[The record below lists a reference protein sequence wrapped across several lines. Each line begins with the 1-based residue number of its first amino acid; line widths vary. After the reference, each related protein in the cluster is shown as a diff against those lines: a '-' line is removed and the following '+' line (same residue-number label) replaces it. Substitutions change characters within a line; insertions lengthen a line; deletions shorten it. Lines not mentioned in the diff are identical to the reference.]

1 MPGVEKAESLL
12 GDGAGGFSPAGN
24 RGHNCSYTDVH
35 STVLVSEHR
44 NRSYLKVL
52 SKAFTSLIKEG
63 RHSLCCLS

>member
-35 STVLVSEHR
+35 STVLVSDGWIHW
-44 NRSYLKVL
+44 
-52 SKAFTSLIKEG
+52 LINGYMK
-63 RHSLCCLS
+63 